1 MYKVISDFYDL
12 EDDRRAGNRPPIYQ
26 YYRVG
31 DIYPRNGIL
40 PSKERIEELSG
51 IKNRLHKRLIIKEEE
66 EEKEKEKEKEER
78 KEELKPKRRTRKK
91 KGETEDGAT

>member
-40 PSKERIEELSG
+40 PSKERIEELKG
-51 IKNRLHKRLIIKEEE
+51 PKNRLCKRLIEEIKEE
-66 EEKEKEKEKEER
+66 EKEKEKEER

>member
-12 EDDRRAGNRPPIYQ
+12 KDDRRAGNRPPIYQ

-51 IKNRLHKRLIIKEEE
+51 IKNRLHKRLIEEIKEEIKE
-66 EEKEKEKEKEER
+66 EEKEKEER
-78 KEELKPKRRTRKK
+78 KEEIKPKRRTRKK